1 MSIFGFSSY
10 FLGSSFFYST
20 TTTSCFYSV
29 LFYSGGGGSAIGVFS
44 SAFLGS
50 SMILVEV
57 RVLALSVILYLGCGL
72 GGSGLKVKA

>member
-1 MSIFGFSSY
+1 M
-10 FLGSSFFYST
+10 
-20 TTTSCFYSV
+20 
-29 LFYSGGGGSAIGVFS
+29 GVFS

-57 RVLALSVILYLGCGL
+57 RVLALSVILYLGWGL